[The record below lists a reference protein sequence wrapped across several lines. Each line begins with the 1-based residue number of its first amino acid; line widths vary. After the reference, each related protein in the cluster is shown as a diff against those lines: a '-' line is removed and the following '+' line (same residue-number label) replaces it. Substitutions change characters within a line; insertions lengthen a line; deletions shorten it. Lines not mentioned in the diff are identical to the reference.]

1 MSNKDQSRAGM
12 MKRAIERE
20 IAETGDELVVHKTS
34 RGRTNDLVRGVEA
47 GEIYETQDEKR
58 AFVTRTMAEMLEFWG
73 KPCVKNTEEAR
84 ERIIEYFERCLSQG
98 IKPTVEELCLALG
111 TYRSA
116 LHAWEAGQK
125 KEIDPNLI
133 KQAKE
138 FIATFDAKAVSA
150 GKLNPVTYIFRS
162 KNYYG
167 LRDQQE
173 VVVQPKQLE
182 TTPKDM
188 LIAQAEELP
197 E

>member
-12 MKRAIERE
+12 TKRAIERE
-20 IAETGDELVVHKTS
+20 IAELGDELVVNKGP
-34 RGRTNDLVRGVEA
+34 RGVRDLVHGVEA
-47 GEIYETQDEKR
+47 GELFETQDEKR
-58 AFVTRTMAEMLEFWG
+58 AFVTRSMAEMLEYWG
-73 KPCVKNTEEAR
+73 RPCVKTTEEAR
-84 ERIIEYFERCLSQG
+84 ERIIEYFERCLNQG
-98 IKPTVEELCLALG
+98 IKPTVEELALALG
-111 TYRSA
+111 TYRTT
-116 LHAWEAGQK
+116 LYRWETGEK
-125 KEIDPNLI
+125 KGIDGELI

-182 TTPKDM
+182 TTSKDV

>member
-12 MKRAIERE
+12 KKRAIERE
-20 IAETGDELVVHKTS
+20 LAETGNELVYTDGPNGKK
-34 RGRTNDLVRGVEA
+34 DLVHGVNA
-47 GEIYETQDEKR
+47 GEMFETQDEKR
-58 AFVTRTMAEMLEFWG
+58 AFVTRSMAEMLEYWG
-73 KPCVKNTEEAR
+73 RPCVKTTEEAR
-84 ERIIEYFERCLSQG
+84 ERIIEYFDRCLSQG
-98 IKPTVEELCLALG
+98 IKPTVEELALALG
-111 TYRSA
+111 TYRA
-116 LHAWEAGQK
+116 TLYRWETGEK
-125 KEIDPNLI
+125 KGIDGELI

-173 VVVQPKQLE
+173 VVVQPRQLE
-182 TTPKDM
+182 TTPKEA